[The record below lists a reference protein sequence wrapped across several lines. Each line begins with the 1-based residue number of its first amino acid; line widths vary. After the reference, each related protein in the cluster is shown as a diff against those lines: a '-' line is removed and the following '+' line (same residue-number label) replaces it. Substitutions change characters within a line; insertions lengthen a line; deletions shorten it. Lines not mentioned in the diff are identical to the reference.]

1 MQRILLSFCA
11 VLVAVVAA
19 VAAPKKSLDIYA
31 IDVEGGQATL
41 IVNPAGESLL
51 VDTGFPGNNGR
62 DADRI
67 AAAAKAAG
75 LKQIDYVLITH
86 YHRDHVGGAAPLAE
100 RVKIGT
106 FIDHGP
112 EKADDPDVAHPDYA
126 TYAAV
131 VPKAKHMVV
140 KPGQQLSILKGLN
153 IKIISAAG
161 DHISSALPGGGEA
174 NPLCASE
181 PEAQVDAGEN
191 ARSIA
196 MLMTYGKFRFLDL
209 GDLTKKKEIELAC
222 PKNLIGTVD
231 LFLVTHHG
239 ADLSNAKA
247 LDHALHARA
256 AIMDNGPHKGAK
268 PAAWQIVHDAPGLED
283 FWQLHTALDS
293 GKDHNV
299 SEQFIANLGESGA
312 EGDGNYIKATA
323 MPDGSFSI
331 LNTRNNFEKTY
342 KK

>member
-1 MQRILLSFCA
+1 MQRVLISLCA
-11 VLVAVVAA
+11 VLIAA
-19 VAAPKKSLDIYA
+19 TTALAAPKKSLDIYA

-67 AAAAKAAG
+67 AAAVKAAG
-75 LKQIDYVLITH
+75 LTQIDYVLITH

-112 EKADDPDVAHPDYA
+112 EKADDTDVAHADYA
-126 TYAAV
+126 TYSALLS
-131 VPKAKHMVV
+131 KAKHLVA
-140 KPGQQLSILKGLN
+140 KPGEQLSLLKGLN
-153 IKIISAAG
+153 IKVISAGG
-161 DHISSALPGGGEA
+161 DHISHALSGAGQS
-174 NPLCASE
+174 NPLCSSE
-181 PEAQVDAGEN
+181 PEAQVDRGEN
-191 ARSIA
+191 ARSVG

-239 ADLSNAKA
+239 TDLSNARP
-247 LDHALHARA
+247 LVQALHARA
-256 AIMDNGPHKGAK
+256 AVMDNGPHKGGK
-268 PAAWQIVHDAPGLED
+268 PAAWQIVHDSPGLED
-283 FWQLHTALDS
+283 LWQLHTALDS
-293 GKDHNV
+293 DKDHNA

-312 EGDGNYIKATA
+312 AGDGNYIKATA

-331 LNTRNNFEKTY
+331 LNSRNNFEKNY

>member
-1 MQRILLSFCA
+1 MQRILVSLCA
-11 VLVAVVAA
+11 VLIAA
-19 VAAPKKSLDIYA
+19 TAALAAPKKSLDIYA

-67 AAAAKAAG
+67 AAAVKAAG
-75 LKQIDYVLITH
+75 LTQIDYVLITH

-112 EKADDPDVAHPDYA
+112 EKADDPDVAHADYA
-126 TYAAV
+126 TYSALLA
-131 VPKAKHMVV
+131 KAKHMVA
-140 KPGQQLSILKGLN
+140 KPGAQLSLLKGLN
-153 IKIISAAG
+153 IKVISAGG
-161 DHISSALPGGGEA
+161 DHISHALAGGGQW
-174 NPLCASE
+174 NPLCSSE
-181 PEAQVDAGEN
+181 PEAQVDQGEN
-191 ARSIA
+191 ARSVG

-239 ADLSNAKA
+239 TDLSNARA
-247 LDHALHARA
+247 LVQALHARA
-256 AIMDNGPHKGAK
+256 AVMDNGPHKGGK
-268 PAAWQIVHDAPGLED
+268 PAAWQIVHDAPALED
-283 FWQLHTALDS
+283 LWQLHTALDS
-293 GKDHNV
+293 DKDHNV
-299 SEQFIANLGESGA
+299 AEQFIANLGESSA
-312 EGDGNYIKATA
+312 AGDGNYIKATA
-323 MPDGSFSI
+323 MPDGSFTI
-331 LNTRNNFEKTY
+331 LNSRNNFEKTY